1 MKSDS
6 RKLDLVNVILFSIIV
21 EDTEFEFLFRELAFW
36 YLFDTKY
43 FLHH

>member
-21 EDTEFEFLFRELAFW
+21 EDTEFEFLFRELAF
-36 YLFDTKY
+36 
-43 FLHH
+43 